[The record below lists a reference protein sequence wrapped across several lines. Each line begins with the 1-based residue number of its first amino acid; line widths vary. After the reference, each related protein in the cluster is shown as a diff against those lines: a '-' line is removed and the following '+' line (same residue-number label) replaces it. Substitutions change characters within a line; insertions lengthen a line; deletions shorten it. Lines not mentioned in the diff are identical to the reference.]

1 MRLGWHSPFN
11 NFKFSLCL
19 SISAG
24 VSPQGSEDK
33 YLKQTTYAKG
43 HLLPAEIYSIS
54 KPHMDSTFTYTNAAP
69 QVRGFNSGVWSNY
82 EGKIRDYAKYCSTNG
97 GDLYLITGIS
107 EVRINVDAT
116 SKKITAKLERMTP
129 FRGITIPNSFW
140 TAGCCV
146 NPTNTL
152 VIGAFAG
159 IGNNLKD
166 KSRVQ
171 MSQMVVKE
179 LEALLAVG
187 VKGIGLGAIDLF
199 PGNHN
204 CYDRAKQITL

>member
-11 NFKFSLCL
+11 NLKFSFCL
-19 SISAG
+19 SISIG
-24 VSPQGSEDK
+24 IIPQGSDDK
-33 YLKQTTYAKG
+33 YLKQLTYAKG

-54 KPHMDSTFTYTNAAP
+54 EPNMASTFTYTNAAP
-69 QVRGFNSGVWSNY
+69 QVKGFNSGVWATY
-82 EGKIRDYAKYCSTNG
+82 EGKIRDYAKLCSTNG
-97 GDLYLITGIS
+97 GDLYIITGIS
-107 EVRINVDAT
+107 EVRIDVDKT
-116 SKKITAKLERMTP
+116 SKKISAKLERMTP

-146 NPTNTL
+146 NPTSAL

-166 KSRVQ
+166 KSRVH

-179 LEALLAVG
+179 LESLLAVG
-187 VKGIGLGAIDLF
+187 VKGSGLGAIDLF
-199 PGNHN
+199 PGNHK
-204 CYDRAKQITL
+204 CYDRAKLVVL